1 MCDQGIK
8 DHKTSDRM
16 NRTGHVA
23 PANRAKREILPVAT
37 DTGRV
42 YNGSAG
48 KKVGALTGKEKGTCD
63 GVDLERLILN
73 EFQQLNDQEK
83 IDFLF
88 SFCSSFGAAQEG
100 ILFDQ
105 QSELKQN
112 P

>member
-23 PANRAKREILPVAT
+23 PASRADRKDLPVET
-37 DTGRV
+37 NTGMV

-63 GVDLERLILN
+63 GVEKRCGLIDKIQSFTEAEMN
-73 EFQQLNDQEK
+73 EFIYRVRQELN
-83 IDFLF
+83 LR
-88 SFCSSFGAAQEG
+88 
-100 ILFDQ
+100 FDQ
-105 QSELKQN
+105 DFQQEN
-112 P
+112 HPYP